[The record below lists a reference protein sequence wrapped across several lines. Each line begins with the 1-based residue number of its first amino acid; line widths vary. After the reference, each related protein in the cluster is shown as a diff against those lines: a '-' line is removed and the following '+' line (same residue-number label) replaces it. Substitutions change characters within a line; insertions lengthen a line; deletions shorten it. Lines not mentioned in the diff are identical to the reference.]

1 MLTRFSGAT
10 YMGDDSV
17 TRNARTKHRC
27 AAVRTRSFHEIWW
40 TANLLAVKKKE

>member
-17 TRNARTKHRC
+17 TWNASYHRC
-27 AAVRTRSFHEIWW
+27 AAVRSRSFHEIWW
-40 TANLLAVKKKE
+40 TANLLAVKKRE